1 MDRNKFVY
9 KIFSS
14 EGMLYGTTTDIYMLP
29 IGTKFTVVNGMWNGE
44 IVEKNN
50 KKHMCIEGDKLVELQ
65 DEYDYCLAIRIN
77 E

>member
-1 MDRNKFVY
+1 
-9 KIFSS
+9 
-14 EGMLYGTTTDIYMLP
+14 MLP